1 MAFNV
6 PHAAAVCPSEAAV
19 GADLSELQFV
29 CIYTISKIVHGVH
42 YTILQLRP
50 RTLLESFLQR
60 TYLPQL

>member
-19 GADLSELQFV
+19 GADLSEIQFV
-29 CIYTISKIVHGVH
+29 SYAPYQKIVHGVH